1 MDTALEPQSSITKP
15 VSSKLES
22 GPPLMNL
29 RQFARHQI
37 GSRLASEPDL
47 VASFWAQIGAPE
59 ERPDLTVIYCSVRSL
74 LRNFTLLE
82 FVAGETLEELVKRSD
97 PAACEREIPLFCRI
111 LDAFEGSGKNVAGEP
126 VATAE
131 LELLDFGVGRASG
144 SLTTKFHGA
153 VLTGASGIVSEDV
166 SGEYGGSRSQ
176 VIAALMELCSKL
188 PGELPRTDAYG
199 PVKLAGVAV
208 CSLGAAKVA
217 LNEPAPTVATAEAP
231 VKSDSVKTARKR
243 AIPSLIAVVTAM
255 LTLLTFYFVGGFLA
269 KRTLPVDAGKLVL
282 PRIAPD
288 PEPPQGDAA
297 PTPAPVQSHPA
308 ATKPAAAHATKAVRK
323 PIPSVVLAR
332 GATPIRQTS
341 LLYPAAAQKEHV
353 TGVVEM
359 QLTIAEDGSVQ
370 SPRVVSG
377 DPLLRAGLTEEVS
390 KWVYQPLRVNGKPV
404 PMTTELVI
412 RFNLN

>member
-1 MDTALEPQSSITKP
+1 MDTALESQSSITKP
-15 VSSKLES
+15 VGSKLES

-37 GSRLASEPDL
+37 GSRLATEPDL
-47 VASFWAQIGAPE
+47 IASFWAQIGAPE
-59 ERPDLTVIYCSVRSL
+59 ERPDLTVVYCSVRWL
-74 LRNFTLLE
+74 LRSYTLLE

-111 LDAFEGSGKNVAGEP
+111 LDAFEGAAKNVAGEP
-126 VATAE
+126 VATPDM
-131 LELLDFGVGRASG
+131 ELLDFGVGRASA
-144 SLTTKFHGA
+144 SLTSKFHGG
-153 VLTGASGIVSEDV
+153 VLTGTGGIVSEDV

-176 VIAALMELCSKL
+176 VFAALMELCGKL
-188 PGELPRTDAYG
+188 PGELPRTAAYG
-199 PVKLAGVAV
+199 PVKLAAVSV
-208 CSLGAAKVA
+208 CSLGAAKIA
-217 LNEPAPTVATAEAP
+217 PSEPAPQVAIAEPP
-231 VKSDSVKTARKR
+231 VKRDAVAKAGKK
-243 AIPSLIAVVTAM
+243 AIPSLIAVITAM

-269 KRTLPVDAGKLVL
+269 KQTLPKDAGKLVL
-282 PRIAPD
+282 PRIAPE
-288 PEPPQGDAA
+288 PEPAA
-297 PTPAPVQSHPA
+297 DIAPAPPLVQPHPA
-308 ATKPAAAHATKAVRK
+308 ATKANTARTTKPVKR

-377 DPLLRAGLTEEVS
+377 DPMLRAGLTEEVS

-404 PMTTELVI
+404 PMTTELAI

>member
-29 RQFARHQI
+29 RQFARLQI
-37 GSRLASEPDL
+37 GSRLATEPDL
-47 VASFWAQIGAPE
+47 IASFWAHIGAPE
-59 ERPDLTVIYCSVRSL
+59 ERPDLTVVYCSVRWL
-74 LRNFTLLE
+74 LRTYTLLE

-111 LDAFEGSGKNVAGEP
+111 LDAFEGSAKNVAGEP
-126 VATAE
+126 VATPD
-131 LELLDFGVGRASG
+131 LELLDFGVGRANA

-153 VLTGASGIVSEDV
+153 ALTGAGGMVSEDV

-176 VIAALMELCSKL
+176 VFAALMELCGKL
-188 PGELPRTDAYG
+188 PGELPRSAAYG

-208 CSLGAAKVA
+208 SSLGAIKTAPSG
-217 LNEPAPTVATAEAP
+217 PAPVVAIAEPP
-231 VKSDSVKTARKR
+231 VKQDRVASARKK
-243 AIPSLIAVVTAM
+243 AIPSLIAVATAM
-255 LTLLTFYFVGGFLA
+255 VTLLTFYFIGGFLA
-269 KRTLPVDAGKLVL
+269 KETLPKDAGKLVL
-282 PRIAPD
+282 PRIAPE
-288 PEPPQGDAA
+288 PEPAQGESA
-297 PTPAPVQSHPA
+297 PAPVQSHPA
-308 ATKPAAAHATKAVRK
+308 ATKSAAAHTTKAMRK

>member
-37 GSRLASEPDL
+37 GSRLATEPDL

-59 ERPDLTVIYCSVRSL
+59 ERPDLTVVYCSVRSL
-74 LRNFTLLE
+74 LRTFTLLE

-97 PAACEREIPLFCRI
+97 PAACEREIPLFCRV
-111 LDAFEGSGKNVAGEP
+111 LDAFEGSAKNAAGEP
-126 VATAE
+126 VATPD
-131 LELLDFGVGRASG
+131 LELLDFGVGRASA

-153 VLTGASGIVSEDV
+153 VLTGAGGIVSEDV

-176 VIAALMELCSKL
+176 VFASLMELCGKL
-188 PGELPRTDAYG
+188 PGELPRTTAYG

-208 CSLGAAKVA
+208 CSLGAAAKPA
-217 LNEPAPTVATAEAP
+217 PREPAPTVAMPEPP
-231 VKSDSVKTARKR
+231 VKLDSVARARKT
-243 AIPSLIAVVTAM
+243 AIPSLIAVATAM
-255 LTLLTFYFVGGFLA
+255 LTLLAFYFVGGFLA
-269 KRTLPVDAGKLVL
+269 KRTLPVDAGKLIL
-282 PRIAPD
+282 PRLT
-288 PEPPQGDAA
+288 PEPE
-297 PTPAPVQSHPA
+297 PAPAETAPPAQSHPA
-308 ATKPAAAHATKAVRK
+308 ASKPIAAHTSKAAKR

-404 PMTTELVI
+404 PMTTELAI